1 MFSDDMNEKWHLE
14 AHLDYRGFLI
24 STCWDGFIVY
34 NMGFITLI
42 VREEGL

>member
-24 STCWDGFIVY
+24 STCWDGFIKTKPENLV
-34 NMGFITLI
+34 L
-42 VREEGL
+42 